1 MTPNWFSMRARPWLV
16 LLACAAPGLTA
27 CSDGDIGGSSEGA
40 GSASDDGVDTG
51 TGAASS
57 GSSQS
62 AATGATVG
70 AGGASGTSGSGDATS
85 TSSGSPGD
93 PYEADR
99 VLCVD
104 HINELRATKGLPPFS
119 RWVDGEACADLQ
131 VTDDSVTMIPHNAWK
146 TNKFSCDGGSTTN
159 ECPGWG
165 GPPCIDAMWAESSS
179 PDCANCDNCPGDY
192 GCDGCDFYGD
202 TTGTV
207 CGHYE
212 NLSAKSYTLVACG
225 FGGGWMQLNFK

>member
-1 MTPNWFSMRARPWLV
+1 MILS
-16 LLACAAPGLTA
+16 CAAPSLAA
-27 CSDGDIGGSSEGA
+27 CADGNIGGWGGRAEGGSDGGA
-40 GSASDDGVDTG
+40 GA
-51 TGAASS
+51 GAASS
-57 GSSQS
+57 SSSQDMAS
-62 AATGATVG
+62 DATVG
-70 AGGASGTSGSGDATS
+70 AGGAPGTTGGGDASSTS

-99 VLCVD
+99 VLCVT

-119 RWVDGEACADLQ
+119 RWVDGEACADLE
-131 VTDDSVTMIPHNAWK
+131 VTDDSQTMIPHNAWQ
-146 TNKFSCDGGSTTN
+146 TNKFGCDGGASTN

-165 GPPCIDAMWAESSS
+165 GPPCIDAMWAESTS

-192 GCDGCDFYGD
+192 GCDGCDFYG
-202 TTGTV
+202 TATGTV

-212 NLSAKSYTLVACG
+212 NLSAQSYTLVACG